1 LDKDYCKVAAKVDNM
16 SGLDVISFLGVFPR
30 HHICHSK
37 QSIETEVFSSIVVGY
52 GAARISLD
60 N

>member
-30 HHICHSK
+30 HHIRHSK
-37 QSIETEVFSSIVVGY
+37 PSIEVEVGNCFKYFV
-52 GAARISLD
+52 
-60 N
+60 